1 MRENVKTMKK
11 QHIELTNQDRDFL
24 KALINKGELTAKVYK
39 RSVGLLE
46 LDRGQTYTAVSKTLN
61 ITVETISA
69 WATKY
74 RQKGLEKTL
83 HDQHRSGR
91 PIEIDGNQRA
101 KITAL
106 ACSEAPEGYEKWSLR
121 LLAEKVVELK
131 YCEHIS
137 HTEVATIL
145 KKTT

>member
-1 MRENVKTMKK
+1 MKK
-11 QHIELTNQDRDFL
+11 QHVKLTDQDRDFL
-24 KALINKGELTAKVYK
+24 KSLISKGDLTARIYK
-39 RSVGLLE
+39 RAIGLLE
-46 LDRGQTYTAVSKTLN
+46 LDRGKTYTAVSKTLN
-61 ITVETISA
+61 ITWDTLSA

-74 RQKGLEKTL
+74 KQKGLEKTL
-83 HDQHRSGR
+83 HDQPRSGR
-91 PIEIDGNQRA
+91 PVEIYGNQRA

-145 KKTT
+145 KKTN